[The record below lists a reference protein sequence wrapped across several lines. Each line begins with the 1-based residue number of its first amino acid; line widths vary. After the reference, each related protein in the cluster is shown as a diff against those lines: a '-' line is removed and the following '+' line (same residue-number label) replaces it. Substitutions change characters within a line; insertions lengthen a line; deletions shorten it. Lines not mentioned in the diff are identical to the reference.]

1 MKTVAPSPSQTMQRV
16 KVGMVGLAAVVL
28 LIGLAS
34 AIFSAAN
41 RDRPIVAAGAPQAQD
56 VANMTIANAAMPADP
71 VKEPLVELGV
81 APSAAETGAPATQG
95 VPK

>member
-1 MKTVAPSPSQTMQRV
+1 MKSGAPYNQAMQRV

-41 RDRPIVAAGAPQAQD
+41 HERPLAAAGAPQAD
-56 VANMTIANAAMPADP
+56 TVANMTAAGNVAAANSSN
-71 VKEPLVELGV
+71 EPLAELGV
-81 APSAAETGAPATQG
+81 APSAKEPTPVPAEQT
-95 VPK
+95 K